1 MQHVRTM
8 TQKCISIDGKLRT
21 KVSTLLQNLLQ
32 RLKTLEKYEEFLDK
46 LNLESSKECDLN
58 HGGQQRSDSRSS
70 SNSFHQ
76 STEKSSSS
84 IHHHTSSSTS
94 SVNSISS
101 ISSTLSTPDI
111 TDLCPSPSVLAHQL
125 THIELERLSY
135 IGPEEFVQAFAKENP
150 NVDTSI
156 KDMKKTRNLES
167 YVQWFNRLSYIVA
180 TEICKHSKK
189 KQRARV
195 IEYWIETA
203 RESFN
208 IGNFNT
214 LMAIIAGLNLSPISR
229 LKKTVSCSSF
239 YTIRFLSFSSS
250 STVGQD
256 PVSQILHTG
265 APNGSDEQF
274 QQLSINAQGC
284 HVAIRRCYRRAAA
297 NCHSILQST
306 SQGFILPQ

>member
-1 MQHVRTM
+1 MANSCTFLFHFQQKSQGLSRFACNFVQLLSEWIETFPYDFRDERVMQHVRTM
-8 TQKCISIDGKLRT
+8 TQKCINMDGKLRT
-21 KVSTLLQNLLQ
+21 RVSTLLQNLLQ

-46 LNLESSKECDLN
+46 LNLETSKECDLK

-84 IHHHTSSSTS
+84 IHHQTSSSTS

-111 TDLCPSPSVLAHQL
+111 TDLCPSPAVLAHQL

-150 NVDTSI
+150 NVDTSF

-214 LMAIIAGLNLSPISR
+214 LMAVIAGLNLSPISR
-229 LKKTVSCSSF
+229 LKKTVSRLD
-239 YTIRFLSFSSS
+239 TEKL
-250 STVGQD
+250 V
-256 PVSQILHTG
+256 
-265 APNGSDEQF
+265 
-274 QQLSINAQGC
+274 
-284 HVAIRRCYRRAAA
+284 
-297 NCHSILQST
+297 
-306 SQGFILPQ
+306 